1 MRRGRASNRHNKKAV
16 KPMRTTGSIL
26 KSCCDIVLLALLAVF
41 AGGGGC
47 APQQFVTTYLLDSRA
62 AVRPL
67 PVASAPNQ
75 VLLIAEPQAAA
86 GFDTP
91 RIAYTKTPFA
101 LEYYTQSN
109 WVDTPARMLVP
120 LLVDALERSKGFDV
134 VLPLPTSV
142 NGDLRLE
149 TTIIRLQQEFQP
161 QAPSRVRLAV
171 RAKLIDIPTNH
182 VLGTQLFE
190 IVEPAP
196 SEDAYGGVQA
206 ANKAVQRLLGELQE
220 FALRYAPEKNKF
232 GQGLPA
238 AAAIAVNVIGVPA
251 VVPGAVKPAVAVT
264 RPAAPA
270 PKPALAQLQSKPKRV
285 ATAPPKQGR

>member
-1 MRRGRASNRHNKKAV
+1 
-16 KPMRTTGSIL
+16 MRTTGSIL
-26 KSCCDIVLLALLAVF
+26 PLGCGIALILLWAVF
-41 AGGGGC
+41 SGGGGC
-47 APQQFVTTYLLDSRA
+47 APRQVVTTYMLDSHA
-62 AVRPL
+62 TARPL
-67 PVASAPNQ
+67 PVTGASNQ
-75 VLLIAEPQAAA
+75 VLLVAEPQAAA

-109 WVDTPARMLVP
+109 WVDTPARMLAP
-120 LLVDALERSKGFDV
+120 LLVDAMERSKGFDV

-142 NGDLRLE
+142 NGDVRLE
-149 TTIIRLQQEFQP
+149 TNIIRLQQEFRP
-161 QAPSRVRLAV
+161 NLPSQVKLTV

-190 IVEPAP
+190 VVEPAP

-220 FALRYAPEKNKF
+220 FALRYAPEKSKF

-251 VVPGAVKPAVAVT
+251 VVPGLARPAVAVT
-264 RPAAPA
+264 RPVARPAAVS
-270 PKPALAQLQSKPKRV
+270 KPPLAQPQPKPKRV
-285 ATAPPKQGR
+285 ATAPPK

>member
-1 MRRGRASNRHNKKAV
+1 
-16 KPMRTTGSIL
+16 MRTTGSIL
-26 KSCCDIVLLALLAVF
+26 QLCCGIVLILSVAVF
-41 AGGGGC
+41 AGGEGC
-47 APQQFVTTYLLDSRA
+47 APRQVVTTYILDSRA
-62 AVRPL
+62 AERHL
-67 PVASAPNQ
+67 PVTGVPNQ
-75 VLLIAEPQAAA
+75 VLLVAEPQAAA

-134 VLPLPTSV
+134 VLPQPTSV

-149 TTIIRLQQEFQP
+149 TTLIRLQQEFQP
-161 QAPSRVRLAV
+161 QASSRVRLTV
-171 RAKLIDIPTNH
+171 RAKLIDIPTDH

-206 ANKAVQRLLGELQE
+206 ANKAVQRWLGELQE
-220 FALRYAPEKNKF
+220 FTLRYAPEKNKF

-238 AAAIAVNVIGVPA
+238 AASIAVHVIGVPA
-251 VVPGAVKPAVAVT
+251 IVPGAIEPAVAVT
-264 RPAAPA
+264 RPAVRPAAPA
-270 PKPALAQLQSKPKRV
+270 SKPALTQPQPKPKRIA
-285 ATAPPKQGR
+285 ATPPKQRQ

>member
-1 MRRGRASNRHNKKAV
+1 
-16 KPMRTTGSIL
+16 MRTIGSIL
-26 KSCCDIVLLALLAVF
+26 KVCFGIVLLALLAMF
-41 AGGGGC
+41 SGGGGC
-47 APQQFVTTYLLDSRA
+47 APQQVVTTYMLDSRA
-62 AVRPL
+62 AERSL
-67 PVASAPNQ
+67 PVAGSPNR
-75 VLLIAEPQAAA
+75 VLLVAEPQAAA

-101 LEYYTQSN
+101 LEFYTQSN

-134 VLPLPTSV
+134 VLPQPTSV

-171 RAKLIDIPTNH
+171 RAKLIDIPTDH

-220 FALRYAPEKNKF
+220 FALRYALEKNKF

-238 AAAIAVNVIGVPA
+238 AAAVAVNVIGVPA
-251 VVPGAVKPAVAVT
+251 VVPGLVKPAVAVT
-264 RPAAPA
+264 HPGARPAAPA
-270 PKPALAQLQSKPKRV
+270 PKPALAQPQPKPKRV
-285 ATAPPKQGR
+285 AATPPKQGR